1 MFFYKESHCPWAH
14 ICYNGYDHKPDER
27 QNNGRAVDIMA
38 AKYVRLADELRQL
51 CFSLRQQGQTRLP
64 GEQTL
69 CGDYH
74 CSRETVRHALEL
86 LEEKGLIIRMHG
98 SGTYL
103 SGGPARG
110 RRIAVVASSL
120 DTYLYPQLFR
130 DLERV
135 FSAQG
140 FSVEAY
146 ASGNRVMEERA
157 VLERLLSDPP
167 AGIVLEGAKTALPSP
182 NLDLLA
188 RIEALRVPLV
198 FLHAG
203 LSVPEA
209 APCVQ
214 DDNAGGAELLTRY
227 LLGRGHR
234 EIAAVFKSDD
244 RQGHER
250 YEGFLSTLL
259 KAGCTVKEERIFWF
273 DTVQREALIAGRDE
287 WMYAFIRRRLPGCT
301 AVLCYNDEIAYP
313 LIHCLHAEGLRVPE
327 DIAVVSFD
335 NSHYCT
341 SGPVSITSLAH
352 ERHQMGSAAAGVL
365 LDLIR
370 GRSASSV
377 RLPWS
382 IRERASG

>member
-1 MFFYKESHCPWAH
+1 
-14 ICYNGYDHKPDER
+14 
-27 QNNGRAVDIMA
+27 MA
-38 AKYVRLADELRQL
+38 AKYLRLAAELRQL
-51 CFSLRQQGQTRLP
+51 CASLRQQGQSRLP
-64 GEQTL
+64 GEQAL
-69 CGDYH
+69 CDSYH

-86 LEEKGLIIRMHG
+86 LAEEGLILRMHG

-103 SGGPARG
+103 SGDPARG
-110 RRIAVVASSL
+110 RRIAVVTSSL
-120 DTYLYPQLFR
+120 DTYLYPQLYR

-167 AGIVLEGAKTALPSP
+167 AGILLEGAKTALPSP
-182 NLDLLA
+182 NLDLLT
-188 RIEALRVPLV
+188 RIETLRIPLV

-203 LSVPEA
+203 FPVPEA
-209 APCVQ
+209 AP
-214 DDNAGGAELLTRY
+214 
-227 LLGRGHR
+227 R
-234 EIAAVFKSDD
+234 EIAAVLKSDD

-313 LIHCLHAEGLRVPE
+313 MIHCLRAEGLRVPE

-341 SGPVSITSLAH
+341 NGPVSITSLAH
-352 ERHQMGSAAAGVL
+352 ERHQMGSTAAGAL

-370 GRSASSV
+370 GRSVHSV
-377 RLPWS
+377 QLPWS

>member
-1 MFFYKESHCPWAH
+1 
-14 ICYNGYDHKPDER
+14 
-27 QNNGRAVDIMA
+27 MA
-38 AKYVRLADELRQL
+38 AKYLRLAAELRQL
-51 CFSLRQQGQTRLP
+51 CASLRQQGQSRLP
-64 GEQTL
+64 GEQAL
-69 CGDYH
+69 CDSYH

-86 LEEKGLIIRMHG
+86 LAEEGLILRMHG

-103 SGGPARG
+103 SGDPARG
-110 RRIAVVASSL
+110 MRIAVVTSSL
-120 DTYLYPQLFR
+120 QLFR

-146 ASGNRVMEERA
+146 ATGNRVMEERA

-167 AGIVLEGAKTALPSP
+167 AGILLEGAKTALPSP
-182 NLDLLA
+182 NLDLLT
-188 RIEALRVPLV
+188 RIETLRIPLV

-203 LSVPEA
+203 FPVPEA

-214 DDNAGGAELLTRY
+214 DDNAGGAKLLTRY
-227 LLGRGHR
+227 LLDRGHR
-234 EIAAVFKSDD
+234 EIAAVLKSDD

-250 YEGFLSTLL
+250 YEGFISTLL
-259 KAGCTVKEERIFWF
+259 KAGCTVREERIFWF

-313 LIHCLHAEGLRVPE
+313 MIHCLRAEGLRVPE
-327 DIAVVSFD
+327 DMAVVSFD

-341 SGPVSITSLAH
+341 NGPVSITSLAH
-352 ERHQMGSAAAGVL
+352 ERHQMGSTAAGAL

-370 GRSASSV
+370 GRSVHSV
-377 RLPWS
+377 QLPWS

>member
-1 MFFYKESHCPWAH
+1 
-14 ICYNGYDHKPDER
+14 
-27 QNNGRAVDIMA
+27 MA
-38 AKYVRLADELRQL
+38 AKYLRLAAELRQL
-51 CFSLRQQGQTRLP
+51 CASLQQQGQTRLP

-69 CGDYH
+69 CDNYH

-86 LEEKGLIIRMHG
+86 LEEEGLIIRMHG

-103 SGGPARG
+103 SGDPARG
-110 RRIAVVASSL
+110 RRIAVVTSSI

-167 AGIVLEGAKTALPSP
+167 AGILLEGAKTALPSP
-182 NLDLLA
+182 NLDLLT
-188 RIEALRVPLV
+188 RIETLRIPLV

-203 LSVPEA
+203 FPVPEA
-209 APCVQ
+209 APCIQ
-214 DDNAGGAELLTRY
+214 DDNAGGAKLLTRY
-227 LLGRGHR
+227 LLDRGHR
-234 EIAAVFKSDD
+234 EIAAVLKSDD

-250 YEGFLSTLL
+250 YEGFISTLL
-259 KAGCTVKEERIFWF
+259 QSGCAVREERIFWF
-273 DTVQREALIAGRDE
+273 DTVQREALIARRDE

-313 LIHCLHAEGLRVPE
+313 MIHCLRAEGLRVPE

-352 ERHQMGSAAAGVL
+352 ERHQMGSTAAGAL

-370 GRSASSV
+370 GRSVRSV
-377 RLPWS
+377 QLPWS

>member
-1 MFFYKESHCPWAH
+1 
-14 ICYNGYDHKPDER
+14 
-27 QNNGRAVDIMA
+27 MA
-38 AKYVRLADELRQL
+38 AKYLRLAAELRQL
-51 CFSLRQQGQTRLP
+51 CASLRQQGQSRLP
-64 GEQTL
+64 GEQAL
-69 CGDYH
+69 CDNYH

-86 LEEKGLIIRMHG
+86 LAEEGLILRMHG

-103 SGGPARG
+103 SGDPARG
-110 RRIAVVASSL
+110 RRIAVVTSSL
-120 DTYLYPQLFR
+120 DTYLYPQLYR

-146 ASGNRVMEERA
+146 ASGNRVIEERA

-167 AGIVLEGAKTALPSP
+167 AGILLEGAKTALPSP
-182 NLDLLA
+182 NLDLLT
-188 RIEALRVPLV
+188 RIETLRSPLV

-203 LSVPEA
+203 FPVPEA

-214 DDNAGGAELLTRY
+214 DDNAGGAKLLTRY
-227 LLGRGHR
+227 LLDRGHR
-234 EIAAVFKSDD
+234 EIAAVLKSDD

-250 YEGFLSTLL
+250 YEGFISTLL
-259 KAGCTVKEERIFWF
+259 KAGCTVREERIFWF

-313 LIHCLHAEGLRVPE
+313 MIHCLRAEGLRVPE
-327 DIAVVSFD
+327 DMAVVSFD

-341 SGPVSITSLAH
+341 NGPVSITSLAH
-352 ERHQMGSAAAGVL
+352 ERHQMGSTAAGAL

-370 GRSASSV
+370 GRSVHSV
-377 RLPWS
+377 QLPWS